1 MGEYFEPGFYLV
13 ENNEL
18 EGCAGFPADV
28 PDSGVLVYAERIPST
43 ALWREPRVRFWCIK
57 DAHYFRDGPRPG
69 GGPWKP
75 WSSSVS
81 LDFWANYVK
90 PRRQK
95 TEWSLIRLIKGI
107 DLGGEA

>member
-28 PDSGVLVYAERIPST
+28 PDSGVLVYAERVRKIVF
-43 ALWREPRVRFWCIK
+43 EPRVRVWCIK
-57 DAHYFRDGPRPG
+57 DADYFRDGSRPR
-69 GGPWKP
+69 P
-75 WSSSVS
+75 WSSTVP
-81 LDFWANYVK
+81 LYFWKNHVK

-95 TEWSLIRLIKGI
+95 TEEALMRLVKNIG
-107 DLGGEA
+107 LGGVA